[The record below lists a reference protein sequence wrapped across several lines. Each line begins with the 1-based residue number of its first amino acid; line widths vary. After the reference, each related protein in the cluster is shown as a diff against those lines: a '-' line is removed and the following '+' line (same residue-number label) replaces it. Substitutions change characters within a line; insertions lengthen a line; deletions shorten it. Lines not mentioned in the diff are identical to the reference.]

1 MEITLQFK
9 GPLKKYADGAE
20 LVKYELDTNDQTVSK
35 LLQKFKVPTSSVSFV
50 QVNGNKIELNHPI
63 TGGDTV
69 TVNPRVAGG

>member
-20 LVKYELDTNDQTVSK
+20 LIKYELDKNDQTVSE
-35 LLQKFKVPTSSVSFV
+35 LLQKFKIPTSSVSFI
-50 QVNGNKIELNHPI
+50 QINGVKKDLNHPI
-63 TGGDTV
+63 KGGDTV

>member
-20 LVKYELDTNDQTVSK
+20 LVKHELDTNDQTVSK

-50 QVNGNKIELNHPI
+50 QINGNKIELNHPI
-63 TGGDTV
+63 KGGDTV
-69 TVNPRVAGG
+69 IVNPRVAGG